1 MVFCGLAPIA
11 GVVCIISSRIDILN
25 MADGARRGDY
35 SFKDS
40 YLVTYLGLSRQ
51 QLMNIE
57 FQVYAARILEAL
69 MFVVCYATMRTIANK
84 SWWDA
89 LQGHQVYSDSDH
101 TSTNASYAIGIC
113 IYYVSLYLFVGYYI
127 VPEAVTSAAVV
138 FAMPPYLDHRNMVLA
153 KGCVN
158 HAHIKALALHEENSP
173 KAEALVSGVEIE
185 VGGRGCL

>member
-1 MVFCGLAPIA
+1 
-11 GVVCIISSRIDILN
+11 
-25 MADGARRGDY
+25 
-35 SFKDS
+35 
-40 YLVTYLGLSRQ
+40 
-51 QLMNIE
+51 
-57 FQVYAARILEAL
+57 